1 MRADRV
7 LEMVTL
13 IDNKN
18 PTTVKMKETVSKDPA
33 SVEEVVDL

>member
-1 MRADRV
+1 MRADHV

-18 PTTVKMKETVSKDPA
+18 LTTVKTKETVSKDLT
-33 SVEEVVDL
+33 SVKEVMDL